1 MTTTVRTNAR
11 AGGGSAPTPLEGWA
25 CSHPYFT
32 SVVEWVLRYVLM
44 LYEPAV
50 LLIVGPTGVGKTTVI
65 AYLRRM
71 LAQRLEA
78 VMSKNPSLLATVLA
92 EATYLPGRGFD
103 WKSLFEDLLHDGGE
117 VLVDRKVDK
126 AWIAGSGSLQALS
139 RAANNMLLHHQP
151 ALAVIDEGGGLVEA
165 GTIDALKHNIGYLKS
180 LGNRSR
186 THIAIF
192 GDYSLARLAEFSG
205 QLNRRCHT
213 VHFPP
218 YGVEQLSS
226 FEQIVASFERRY
238 VTKGVPASLCG
249 STPLLFEGSCGCV
262 GLLHRWVEVAEIE
275 AAAAKRPL
283 DAEMLMRTA
292 PPQGAVD
299 RWKTEIAQGQAA
311 MARYFGGE
319 KL

>member
-1 MTTTVRTNAR
+1 MGALYGAEAR
-11 AGGGSAPTPLEGWA
+11 
-25 CSHPYFT
+25 
-32 SVVEWVLRYVLM
+32 VVGTFGPGDASDG
-44 LYEPAV
+44 EP
-50 LLIVGPTGVGKTTVI
+50 
-65 AYLRRM
+65 RS
-71 LAQRLEA
+71 AQRAAGIRQKLQGGFAAGPRFRRQMAEGSIQESRIRA
-78 VMSKNPSLLATVLA
+78 DARICARGASARNPSHLATVLA

-192 GDYSLARLAEFSG
+192 GDYSLARLTEFSG

-218 YGVEQLSS
+218 YGVEQLSV
-226 FEQIVASFERRY
+226 FDQIVASFERRY

-249 STPLLFEGSCGCV
+249 STPLLFERSCGCV

-275 AAAAKRPL
+275 AAAAKRPF

-299 RWKTEIAQGQAA
+299 CWKTEIAQGQAA